1 MKFKFSM
8 IIVLVLSFVACKE
21 TGKKESSPT
30 LGEITIACDVQLRE
44 VIQQEEEIFEREYKY
59 AKVGMIYR
67 NESSVFKLLKADSVQ
82 SAITCRGFSDSE
94 ISFFKS
100 KRMVTP
106 RSFPFAKAAVA
117 LLCNAEAKDTGIV
130 YEDFLS
136 LCKGKETQ
144 SKFNILVVEDVGS
157 GIAQFLLDKIQSEQF
172 GKNVFTLENKDSIFS
187 YLSIN
192 KQAIAV
198 VDWSEFSDSDN
209 SSQQARLKK
218 YKVLGISR
226 PKDSL
231 QMGFLHPDQYALQ
244 DDKYPLL
251 RTYHFLSVSGKSDLG
266 LGFASFI
273 TGDIG
278 QRILLKAGLLP
289 LYQTERWIELKSG
302 SYKVVE

>member
-1 MKFKFSM
+1 MKFRFS
-8 IIVLVLSFVACKE
+8 IITILIISVWACKE

-30 LGEITIACDVQLRE
+30 LGEITIACDEQLRE
-44 VIQQEEEIFEREYKY
+44 VIQQEEEIFERDYKY
-59 AKVGMIYR
+59 AKVELMYR
-67 NESSVFKLLKADSVQ
+67 NESTVFKLLKADSLQ
-82 SAITCRGFSDSE
+82 SAITCRGFNDSE

-106 RSFPFAKAAVA
+106 RSFPFAKAAMA
-117 LLCNAEAKDTGIV
+117 LLCNAEIKDTGMV
-130 YEDFLS
+130 YEDFVN
-136 LCKGKETQ
+136 LCNGNETQ
-144 SKFNILVVEDVGS
+144 SRFKVIVVEDVGS
-157 GIAQFLLDKIQSEQF
+157 GIAQFLLDKIQTGQF
-172 GKNVFTLENKDSIFS
+172 GKNVFALQNKDSIFN
-187 YLSIN
+187 YLSLN

-231 QMGFLHPDQYALQ
+231 QMGFLHPDQYVLQ
-244 DDKYPLL
+244 DDKYPLI

-266 LGFASFI
+266 VGFGSFI

-289 LYQTERWIELKSG
+289 LYQTERWIELKNG